1 MAPKRMRN
9 EWEEILIG
17 FTEQWVTM
25 PEYFRKY
32 AELGC
37 DHDEI
42 IRKMSRAEIR
52 REGTQ
57 NLVLFS
63 RTHEHRITVTLPDR
77 GGGRAQGAGKRG

>member
-17 FTEQWVTM
+17 VVDQWVTM
-25 PEYFRKY
+25 PEYFRKF

-42 IRKMSRAEIR
+42 IQKMSRAEIR

-57 NLVLFS
+57 NLVLFA
-63 RTHEHRITVTLPDR
+63 RTHEHRFTLTDR
-77 GGGRAQGAGKRG
+77 GGGRARAGGR